1 MFGSL
6 KGWSLGTV
14 EICQCK
20 FKFKL
25 QNVEKKNYGP
35 LECIKRRNQS
45 TSKERKKTWIK
56 NPSLSSFRLKKNIS
70 KKYKPI

>member
-1 MFGSL
+1 ML
-6 KGWSLGTV
+6 K
-14 EICQCK
+14 
-20 FKFKL
+20 
-25 QNVEKKNYGP
+25 KKINRP